1 MPKKFAIRLIY
12 MIRPQPNTKFICFIL
27 KSQTF
32 FETLSYFP
40 FIPPPPTGSVSQT
53 FISDSSRPRKS
64 HRHRQEKSRHKVSSL
79 GLGFQ
84 FFEYL
89 AFGFGYFANLLQIS
103 N

>member
-64 HRHRQEKSRHKVSSL
+64 HRHRQEKVTTQSFKS
-79 GLGFQ
+79 G
-84 FFEYL
+84 
-89 AFGFGYFANLLQIS
+89 FGFSIF
-103 N
+103 